1 MARTQN
7 PEIRDYI
14 LRNAEEFPDSIAT
27 KAAKEFG
34 LTRTGIARYMGR
46 LVAEGLLT
54 AQGNTKARRYRL
66 KPTTYFLLPLERDG
80 LWNEDTIWRGHIRPL
95 LNGAKQNAID
105 IWQYG
110 FTEMLNNVLDHSH
123 SPDVVISFEAT
134 YAKITVTIWDH
145 GIGIFNKIQEDFHL
159 EDARTALLE
168 LSKGKLTSDKKNHS
182 GEGIYFTS
190 RMFDKFSIM
199 SGHLYYSRTRRD
211 GDDWLIESHDE
222 KDITEGT
229 HIRMSL
235 RTNVDWTTKD
245 IFDKYQG
252 EDLYF
257 RKTHVPIALARYP
270 GEQLVSRSQAKRV
283 LARFPDFSE
292 VLLDFADVPEIG
304 QAFADEI
311 FRVFKNAHPETYL
324 AAFSTSP
331 AVEKMIKY
339 VQLNDATLPLPL
351 SAPKASYS
359 GEAS

>member
-7 PEIRDYI
+7 PHIRDYI
-14 LRNAEEFPDSIAT
+14 LQNVDEFPDSVAT
-27 KAAKEFG
+27 RAGKEFG

-54 AQGNTKARRYRL
+54 AQGNTKARHYKL
-66 KPTTYFLLPLERDG
+66 KPLVDFLLPLERNG
-80 LWNEDTIWRGHIRPL
+80 RWNEDTIWRENIRPL
-95 LNGAKQNAID
+95 LNGAKQNVID
-105 IWQYG
+105 VWQYG
-110 FTEMLNNVLDHSH
+110 FTEMLNNVLDHSR
-123 SPDVVISFEAT
+123 SPDVAISFEAT
-134 YAKITVTIWDH
+134 YAKVTVAIWDH
-145 GIGIFNKIQEDFHL
+145 GIGIFNKIQQDFHL

-190 RMFDKFSIM
+190 RMFEKFSIL
-199 SGHLYYSRTRRD
+199 SGHLYYSRTRKD
-211 GDDWLIESHDE
+211 GDDWLIESLDK
-222 KDITEGT
+222 KDVTIGT

-235 RTNVDWTTKD
+235 RTNADWTMRD

-292 VLLDFADVPEIG
+292 VLLDFTDVPEIG

-311 FRVFKNAHPETYL
+311 FRVFKNANPDTYL
-324 AAFSTSP
+324 AAFNTNA
-331 AVEKMIKY
+331 AVDKMIKY
-339 VQLNDATLPLPL
+339 VQSNYATLPLPL
-351 SAPKASYS
+351 SAPETSSS